1 MLFLLREHF
10 NNSPACLKEVVNSH
24 QIAQHWYSTCTHK
37 TFKNVNNTTIIQDEW
52 QESHLIFFVSIRK
65 KKLRNSP
72 WKIFSIGLELK
83 IVHSEVPKIQE
94 KGKNIFFVAAAVIL
108 NLTIVS
114 HVTTHQQPFQRP
126 RVHFILKDCWLS
138 SHFSLFLLSDHV
150 RFWPCFRYKGQ
161 NDVLLCLWVFLSL

>member
-10 NNSPACLKEVVNSH
+10 NNSPACLNEVVNSH

-52 QESHLIFFVSIRK
+52 QESHLIFFLSIRK
-65 KKLRNSP
+65 KKPQKLT
-72 WKIFSIGLELK
+72 LK
-83 IVHSEVPKIQE
+83 KTFNWAGIKNCPFRSSKDPGE
-94 KGKNIFFVAAAVIL
+94 GKKHFFLAAAVVL

-114 HVTTHQQPFQRP
+114 HVTTHQQPLQRP

-150 RFWPCFRYKGQ
+150 WFWPCFRYKGQ